1 MHTISNSL
9 ADALFEPHV
18 PAKAR
23 GVAENIPGNASTYI
37 FSDEITYLAHYRR
50 ALLAVT
56 RKADPTYPNPHPT
69 LPQACL

>member
-23 GVAENIPGNASTYI
+23 GVAENLPGNASTYV
-37 FSDEITYLAHYRR
+37 FTDEATYLAHYRR
-50 ALLAVT
+50 ALVAVP
-56 RKADPTYPNPHPT
+56 RRADRTLTPTPT
-69 LPQACL
+69 LTLTRA

>member
-9 ADALFEPHV
+9 ADSLFEPHV

-23 GVAENIPGNASTYI
+23 GLAVNLPGNASTYI
-37 FSDEITYLAHYRR
+37 FPDEHRYLEHYRR

-56 RKADPTYPNPHPT
+56 RNQPDLPQP
-69 LPQACL
+69 LPQAYP

>member
-23 GVAENIPGNASTYI
+23 GVAENIPGNASTYV
-37 FSDEITYLAHYRR
+37 FADESTYLAHYRR

-56 RKADPTYPNPHPT
+56 RNADRTYSNPHPKPYPKT
-69 LPQACL
+69 T